1 VHSGRL
7 ILAGAPLGNP
17 DDASPR
23 LRTAL
28 TECDLIFAE
37 DTRRFRHLAN
47 DLGVTVSAQL
57 RSFFAGN
64 EQERAGELRQELLN
78 GKVVLLIT
86 DGGMPGVS
94 DPGYLALKAALEIGA
109 QVEVIPGPSAVTT
122 ALTLSGLP
130 MERFLFD
137 GFAPRT
143 AKARADYIYSIKSEV
158 RAIVLFEAP
167 HRTKE
172 LVNDLLEILGGER
185 RIALCRE
192 MTKKYEEVFRGTLNE
207 LNSWVSQREILGE
220 VTLVIEGAQLSEVAA
235 RTPEEIAA
243 QVALREST
251 GMERREAVT
260 AVAEEF
266 RLRKRE
272 VFDALVASKM
282 EQ

>member
-1 VHSGRL
+1 MNNGRL

-28 TECDLIFAE
+28 TECDVIFAE
-37 DTRRFRHLAN
+37 DTRRFRHLAT
-47 DLGVTVSAQL
+47 DLGLSL
-57 RSFFAGN
+57 RAHVHSFFAGN
-64 EQERAGELRQELLN
+64 EQERVVELRDLLLA
-78 GKVVLLIT
+78 GKSVLLIT

-94 DPGYLALKAALEIGA
+94 DPGYLAVKVALESGVHI
-109 QVEVIPGPSAVTT
+109 EVVPGPSAVTT
-122 ALTLSGLP
+122 ALALSGLP

-137 GFAPRT
+137 GFTPRS
-143 AKARADYIYSIKSEV
+143 AKARADYLHSIKNEE

-172 LVNDLLEILGGER
+172 LVADLLEIMGGER
-185 RIALCRE
+185 KVALCRE
-192 MTKKYEEVFRGTLNE
+192 MTKRYEEVFRGTLGE
-207 LNSWVSQREILGE
+207 LNAWVNEREILGE
-220 VTLVIEGAQLSEVAA
+220 VTVVIEGAQPSEVAA
-235 RTPEEIAA
+235 RTPQEIAA

-251 GMERREAVT
+251 GMERREAIT

-272 VFDALVASKM
+272 VFDALVASKI